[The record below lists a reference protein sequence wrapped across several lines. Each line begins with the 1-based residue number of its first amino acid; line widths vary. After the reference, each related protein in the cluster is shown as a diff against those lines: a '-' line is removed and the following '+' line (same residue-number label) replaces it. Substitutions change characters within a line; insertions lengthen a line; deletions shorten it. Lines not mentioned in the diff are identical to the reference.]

1 MQEGCSREV
10 GGGVELTGAGEAR
23 VEGMGKCLERFVED
37 WFRDKQMPKA
47 DVFRKKWVEIRF
59 ERKVGCWQA
68 KKQRILN
75 LHYEAW
81 S

>member
-10 GGGVELTGAGEAR
+10 GGGVELMGAGEAR

-37 WFRDKQMPKA
+37 WFKDKQMPKA

-59 ERKVGCWQA
+59 ERKPTMDTLSSKLVLCPS
-68 KKQRILN
+68 
-75 LHYEAW
+75 EA
-81 S
+81 

>member
-47 DVFRKKWVEIRF
+47 DVFRKK
-59 ERKVGCWQA
+59 
-68 KKQRILN
+68 
-75 LHYEAW
+75 
-81 S
+81 